1 MKIEKVNRSTYLVTE
16 VNDIIKEVVENFTV
30 STKII
35 DIFTHKLLKELTVYK
50 IIDAFIEEGFE
61 FPKDYQIV
69 TVKIPGSE
77 YVNTYLEY
85 TALDTYVTV
94 TKMDTAEQSYGYGIL
109 DIHQ

>member
-1 MKIEKVNRSTYLVTE
+1 MKIEKVNRNTYLVTE
-16 VNDIIKEVVENFTV
+16 VNDLIKEVVDNFTI

-50 IIDAFIEEGFE
+50 IVDAFIEEGFE

-69 TVKIPGSE
+69 TMKIPSTE
-77 YVNTYLEY
+77 YKNTYLEY
-85 TALDTYVTV
+85 SALDTYVTV
-94 TKMDTAEQSYGYGIL
+94 TKMDTVEQSYGYGIL